1 MRVSFTI
8 LKPVCLKNWGPPT
21 IYKSNPGSQCKKI
34 YSLKQMGLK
43 KKRKHNFKD
52 NKLLFL
58 QIPSFIDYCT

>member
-34 YSLKQMGLK
+34 YRLKQMGLK
-43 KKRKHNFKD
+43 KKREA
-52 NKLLFL
+52 
-58 QIPSFIDYCT
+58 